1 MQQAGDLALGF
12 AFDRQPVVPAGIR
25 RARERIAAADRD
37 VLAVDVH
44 LDRQMLPGL
53 EGRQRLAIHCAQIKG
68 GDFRRFLLAAQ
79 DLQRAGAGDP
89 AGPAQG
95 QGIGPFH
102 HGVDVHLDH
111 APGGGVVAVFRAPV
125 DMGAPAHMQQAA
137 GFKVDKNETYPFVGQ
152 DIADGVEEV
161 VARVSFFCM
170 LVFFSIIR
178 KSRIVTLVGTVLTPI
193 LLLSLLLIAYFGL
206 QGAEFSA
213 PTPDFS
219 GEAFTHGIFQGYQ
232 TMDLLAAFFF
242 SSFILQHIRK
252 KEPKL
257 QDKKQ
262 LFTAALSASMVG
274 MGILSFVYYLLVLLG
289 ACYADKLVSIAPEQ
303 MLGFIAEN
311 ALGPYGLWLVCIA
324 VVVACFT
331 TAIVLTSLFADFIKS
346 RVCMDKISSPVAI
359 STTLLITFLVSSL
372 EFSGI
377 ASIIAPILETVYP
390 ALIMLTLLNLLNKLQ
405 GVKVAK
411 WPIFLA
417 LLFRAFAT

>member
-1 MQQAGDLALGF
+1 MNNSRFFILSTGFAMFSMFFGSGNLVFPVMVGQLSEGHYNLAALGIF
-12 AFDRQPVVPAGIR
+12 LTGVLVPFLGAITMLLFQGQSDDFFKVLGKKVGFLIPLFTLSLLGPFG
-25 RARERIAAADRD
+25 
-37 VLAVDVH
+37 VLARCTTVAYGSFVKIFPDV
-44 LDRQMLPGL
+44 GL
-53 EGRQRLAIHCAQIKG
+53 YTFSA
-68 GDFRRFLLAAQ
+68 
-79 DLQRAGAGDP
+79 
-89 AGPAQG
+89 
-95 QGIGPFH
+95 
-102 HGVDVHLDH
+102 
-111 APGGGVVAVFRAPV
+111 
-125 DMGAPAHMQQAA
+125 
-137 GFKVDKNETYPFVGQ
+137 
-152 DIADGVEEV
+152 
-161 VARVSFFCM
+161 FFCM